1 MLRCVLIITLKSR
14 AAFKVPQISVQE
26 FVTEAQLTIVRPSDP
41 LAEGHLNNSP
51 VEITLGLIAV
61 A

>member
-1 MLRCVLIITLKSR
+1 MSVHECVTG
-14 AAFKVPQISVQE
+14 AWG
-26 FVTEAQLTIVRPSDP
+26 TTVRPSDP
-41 LAEGHLNNSP
+41 FSEGHLNNSA